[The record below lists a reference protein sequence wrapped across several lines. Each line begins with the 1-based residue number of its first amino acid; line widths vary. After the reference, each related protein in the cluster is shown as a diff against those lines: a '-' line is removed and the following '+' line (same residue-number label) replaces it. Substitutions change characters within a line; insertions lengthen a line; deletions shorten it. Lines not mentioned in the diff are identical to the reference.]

1 MKKLSLIIC
10 LCTLSVY
17 NHKHSTPEVFKI
29 KVLSFLFQVHVAQ
42 TSSTADHC
50 LSFALSDSKEKGLQE
65 PCDHPHDKS
74 CQSCEQLK
82 TTLNE
87 LKDQIKILA
96 DKDDDLLYCYQQ
108 AAQAIESWKSHLLRS
123 VQQDKACTDIL
134 ELLDESSV
142 LITQDWA
149 MKFLP
154 QKFRE
159 TQADW
164 FGKRG
169 ISWHISVVVCKVQGN
184 LQHQTLVHI
193 VKNSPQ
199 ESDTV
204 IWIMEHVLATLK
216 LEHPEISTAYFRQD
230 NAGCYHSV
238 ALLCACPEISK
249 HTGIHIKRVDFS
261 DPQGGKGACDRKAA
275 TVKGH
280 VRRYINEGH
289 DVATT
294 EGFKNAI
301 LSHGGIHGVRVALV
315 DDADCEISVVGKW
328 DSISTLNNFSFDK
341 DGNSIT
347 VWKSYDVGE
356 GRKVKWSK
364 LPGMLYLRFVGKSCC
379 PESFIHLSLINYAV
393 IVIIH

>member
-1 MKKLSLIIC
+1 M
-10 LCTLSVY
+10 
-17 NHKHSTPEVFKI
+17 
-29 KVLSFLFQVHVAQ
+29 
-42 TSSTADHC
+42 
-50 LSFALSDSKEKGLQE
+50 
-65 PCDHPHDKS
+65 
-74 CQSCEQLK
+74 
-82 TTLNE
+82 
-87 LKDQIKILA
+87 A

-108 AAQAIESWKSHLLRS
+108 AVLAIESWKSHLLRS
-123 VQQDKACTDIL
+123 VQQDKARTDIL
-134 ELLDESSV
+134 ESLDESSV

-169 ISWHISVVVCKVQGN
+169 ISWHISVVVRKVQSN
-184 LQHQTLVHI
+184 LQQQTFVHI
-193 VKNSPQ
+193 MKNSPQ
-199 ESDTV
+199 ESDAVT
-204 IWIMEHVLATLK
+204 WIMEHVLTTVK
-216 LEHPEISTAYFRQD
+216 LEHPEVSTAYFRQD

-294 EGFKNAI
+294 EGFKDAI

-315 DDADCEISVVGKW
+315 GDADCGISVEGKW
-328 DSISTLNNFSFDK
+328 DGISTLNNFSFEK
-341 DGNSIT
+341 NGKSVT
-347 VWKSYDVGE
+347 VWKSYDVGK
-356 GRKVKWSK
+356 GRKVKWSE
-364 LPGMLYLRFVGKSCC
+364 LPGTYMLYLRFVGKSARQSESVIHFSVIYYYTVIKCNHSFVLYLFINVFIL
-379 PESFIHLSLINYAV
+379 SFIHSSVRSSVCSFSYLCILFI
-393 IVIIH
+393 